1 MVKLLSPSEEAFI
14 TLWPGEAKGKGTWV
28 LEPRGNC
35 SHRRGAPSRTCAI
48 WWRSAATRETKARRA
63 GRGERPDP
71 WIFQLCLALVKPI
84 WQSENSEAQG
94 CSSSQVAGLGSTA
107 RSEEGQDMHGTG
119 GQKQRSGGERVPFQR
134 RSHDRYSR
142 M

>member
-94 CSSSQVAGLGSTA
+94 CSSSMPGSEAGSRAGKYGQIGGGAGYAWDRGAEAAQWGRTCTFPK
-107 RSEEGQDMHGTG
+107 EE
-119 GQKQRSGGERVPFQR
+119 S
-134 RSHDRYSR
+134 
-142 M
+142 